1 MLADI
6 AAIPVYLVEPSGVQ
20 AKVITGMLA
29 KRGALNV
36 RRFENAGEML
46 KVSELDPPGLVI
58 SALYLP
64 DMQGTELVQRMRTDP
79 ALEHTPFVLISSETR
94 PDALGTP
101 DGIMLA
107 QANGSGVSELSNAQG
122 RDIDTAPSWSPDG
135 LRYAYVRMA
144 YLNNAYRPALFVRDI
159 GGSAAVSLASFQDGS
174 LNGTAWSPDG
184 KTIAYARRSAS
195 GSGGIYLVAAD
206 GSSAASL
213 LVSDSRA
220 QLTPS
225 AWSPDGAKIAFGGD
239 GGIQVVHADGTG
251 LVTLLA
257 TSPWPPA
264 WSPDGNDIAF
274 CGGGIRLM
282 KADGSNVRQLWTGN
296 ANCDLSWR

>member
-94 PDALGTP
+94 PQVLDP
-101 DGIMLA
+101 VR
-107 QANGSGVSELSNAQG
+107 QSGVCGILPKPFTETQLNTALRATMDYLDSDAALDVVEVDLSSIKVLVVDDSPSARRFMRRTMENLGICQFVEANNG
-122 RDIDTAPSWSPDG
+122 VEAVAILTDTAFDLVITDYNMPEMDGKGLLDYIRNQSWQSSVPVLMVTSDC
-135 LRYAYVRMA
+135 RAR
-144 YLNNAYRPALFVRDI
+144 
-159 GGSAAVSLASFQDGS
+159 AVSITNERSSSGS
-174 LNGTAWSPDG
+174 NEKLLSTPP
-184 KTIAYARRSAS
+184 SAS
-195 GSGGIYLVAAD
+195 
-206 GSSAASL
+206 
-213 LVSDSRA
+213 R
-220 QLTPS
+220 
-225 AWSPDGAKIAFGGD
+225 SPRPMA
-239 GGIQVVHADGTG
+239 
-251 LVTLLA
+251 
-257 TSPWPPA
+257 
-264 WSPDGNDIAF
+264 
-274 CGGGIRLM
+274 
-282 KADGSNVRQLWTGN
+282 
-296 ANCDLSWR
+296 